1 MMSWQHRKE
10 DDMILNVDGSA
21 LINPSK
27 VNNGGLIWKHDGSFQ
42 LGLFRSVG
50 ISNILH
56 AEIQT
61 LLIGVKLC
69 WDTYYIKIVCYS
81 DSFHI
86 VQLVL

>member
-1 MMSWQHRKE
+1 MMSWQHGKE
-10 DDMILNVDGSA
+10 DAMILNVDGSA

-61 LLIGVKLC
+61 LLIGEKLC
-69 WDTYYIKIVCYS
+69 
-81 DSFHI
+81 
-86 VQLVL
+86 

>member
-42 LGLFRSVG
+42 LGYLEVWG
-50 ISNILH
+50 YQISYMQRFKH
-56 AEIQT
+56 
-61 LLIGVKLC
+61 
-69 WDTYYIKIVCYS
+69 
-81 DSFHI
+81 F
-86 VQLVL
+86 